1 MGAICR
7 GSELPKPAAASDS
20 LISDGRYGGNLPHL
34 QMPLPFLYPINAR
47 GFGTHD
53 AARKGIEAMDSLGK
67 DDNGIGRLGR
77 VQRSNSDRQA
87 QVLALSKFAQ
97 LRGVAQR
104 ADSSRRRA
112 AQVVLPSLRR
122 QAPIWERQD
131 TSVPKQC
138 SLQVSLS
145 TPFRT
150 ELRTNDSVNFS
161 SWQRWLQ
168 LLHTAV
174 VLLS

>member
-1 MGAICR
+1 MWEPSVEV
-7 GSELPKPAAASDS
+7 SELPKPAAASDS

-67 DDNGIGRLGR
+67 DNGIGRLGR

-87 QVLALSKFAQ
+87 QVLACSKFAQ

-112 AQVVLPSLRR
+112 AQVVLPSFEKAGSDLGT
-122 QAPIWERQD
+122 AG
-131 TSVPKQC
+131 
-138 SLQVSLS
+138 QVRAKAVLAAGFSFH
-145 TPFRT
+145 PFRT